1 MPVIFTAEHEEL
13 RRTVR
18 RFVDNEIN
26 PHIDE
31 WEAAGIY
38 PAHDVLRRLGELGL
52 LGLNKPVQYGGL
64 ELDHSYS
71 VVMAEAL
78 GHCKAGG
85 VPMSIGVHTD
95 MATPALARFG
105 SEELCEEFLVPAIK
119 GEYLA
124 CLGVSEPG
132 AGSDVASIK
141 TVARRD
147 GDDYVISGT
156 KMWITNGTQADFM
169 CCLANTG
176 EGKPHMNKSLI
187 VVPMKTR
194 GVQVAKKIEK
204 IGMFSSDTAQIFLDE
219 VRVPARY
226 LIGDEGQGFTYQML
240 QFQEER
246 LWGAANSLTM
256 LDAIID
262 QTIDYT
268 RTRQVFGGSVLDNQ
282 VVHYTL
288 AELKTE
294 VELLRS
300 LVYRATERFVQ
311 GDDATMLA
319 SMAKLKCGRLSREVA
334 DKCLQYWGGMG
345 YTWENPVAR
354 AFRDGR
360 LVSIGGGADEVMLAI
375 ICKYMGTLPKKKPA

>member
-1 MPVIFTAEHEEL
+1 VLFTQEHEEL
-13 RRTVR
+13 RRTVT
-18 RFVDNEIN
+18 RFVENEIN

-31 WEAAGIY
+31 WERAQIY
-38 PAHDVLRRLGELGL
+38 PAHEVLKRLGELGL
-52 LGLNKPVQYGGL
+52 LGLNKPAQYGGM
-64 ELDHSYS
+64 ELDHSFS
-71 VVMAEAL
+71 VTMAEAL

-95 MATPALARFG
+95 MATPALSRFG

-119 GEYLA
+119 GESLA

-132 AGSDVASIK
+132 AGSDVAAIK
-141 TVARRD
+141 TVARKD

-156 KMWITNGTQADFM
+156 KMWITNGAQADFM
-169 CCLANTG
+169 CCLANTS
-176 EGKPHMNKSLI
+176 EGPPHRNKSLI
-187 VVPMKTR
+187 VVPMKAK
-194 GVQVAKKIEK
+194 GVSVAKKIEK

-219 VRVPARY
+219 VRVPQRH

-246 LWGAANSLTM
+246 LWGAANSLQM
-256 LDAIID
+256 LDNLINE
-262 QTIDYT
+262 TIDYT
-268 RTRQVFGGSVLDNQ
+268 RQRQIFGGSVLDNQ

-288 AELKTE
+288 AEMKTE

-300 LVYRATERFVQ
+300 LVYRATEIFVN

-345 YTWENPVAR
+345 FTWDNPISR
-354 AFRDGR
+354 AYRDGR

-375 ICKYMGTLPKKKPA
+375 ICKYMGTLPKKK